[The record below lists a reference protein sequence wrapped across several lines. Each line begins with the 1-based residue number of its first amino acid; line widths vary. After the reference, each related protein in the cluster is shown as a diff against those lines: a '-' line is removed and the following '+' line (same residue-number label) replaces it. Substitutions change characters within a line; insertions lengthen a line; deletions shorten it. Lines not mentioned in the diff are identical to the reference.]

1 MGLFPALVP
10 GMPAP
15 AMAACRG
22 GAIMPPFTGAGNHDG
37 APGRTHHGYE
47 PCRRGDVG
55 GEIPRI
61 GIMKKFLVKLLSKKL

>member
-47 PCRRGDVG
+47 PRCRRGW
-55 GEIPRI
+55 RA
-61 GIMKKFLVKLLSKKL
+61 KSRAQASWKSFW